1 MRSGRQIHSADC
13 YLPEWDEERQFM
25 TTMPRLNE
33 TALFRRTLAR
43 AIILPVALLIV
54 LALIFL
60 WQLSSLLD
68 AAQWVDH
75 TDRVIAQVHTVQ
87 GLLIDQ
93 ETGLRGYM
101 ITGEQDF
108 LEPYRQAQTSI
119 VPALDSLSTLLADNP
134 AQQQLAGALR
144 SNYNQWLLYARNL
157 LSVRDSGGDYAVVV
171 KQRDGKRLMDAMR
184 AQVQS
189 LLRMEQNLRDQRA
202 QAVQF
207 TTQLV
212 IGSSIAG
219 VLILGGILAIFL
231 RRQLLD
237 LSGSYRHALAASEQR
252 AMDLEASEQRSRS
265 LSDAMPLIVWTA
277 RPDGA
282 VTYFNQRWFE
292 YTGLTEQQALAWGW
306 ADVLH
311 PDDRQPAIER
321 WNDSLRTGARYEIEY
336 RWKRAQDGAYRWQ
349 LGRGVPVRDQA
360 GAIAYWVGTGT
371 DIDDQKQ
378 AEVTLRTRSEQLART
393 TVALEERNREL
404 DQFAYVTSHDLKA
417 PLRGIANL
425 SQWIEEDLGE
435 SVTDDIRK
443 QLDLLRGRVHRM
455 EGLIDGILQFSRVGR
470 VKGVSEPVDVGA
482 LLHDVIDLIAPPAGF
497 QIEVAPNMP
506 TMPAERLRLQ
516 QVFQNLIGNAIKH
529 HNRADGRICISVS
542 DAGQMYEFAV
552 ADDGPGIAPQYHQ
565 KVFVIFQTL
574 AARDKL
580 EGTGIGLS
588 LVKKIVESNGGK
600 IWLES
605 AEGAGTTFHFTW
617 PKRPLD

>member
-1 MRSGRQIHSADC
+1 
-13 YLPEWDEERQFM
+13 M

-54 LALIFL
+54 LVMIFL
-60 WQLSSLLD
+60 WQLSSLLG

-87 GLLIDQ
+87 GLLTDQ
-93 ETGLRGYM
+93 ETGLRGY
-101 ITGEQDF
+101 ILTGEQDF
-108 LEPYRQAQTSI
+108 LDPYRQAQASI
-119 VPALDSLSTLLADNP
+119 TPALDVLNTLVSDNP
-134 AQQQLAGALR
+134 DQQQLVGALR
-144 SNYNQWLLYARNL
+144 SNYDQWLLYARNL
-157 LSVRDSGGDYAVVV
+157 LSVRDNGGDYVAVV

-184 AQVQS
+184 MQVQS
-189 LLRMEQNLRDQRA
+189 LLSMEQNLRDQRA

-219 VLILGGILAIFL
+219 VLVLGCILALFL
-231 RRQLLD
+231 RRQLLE
-237 LSGSYRHALAASEQR
+237 LSGTYQQALAASEQR
-252 AMDLEASEQRSRS
+252 AAALEASERRLRS

-292 YTGLTEQQALAWGW
+292 YTGMAEEQALAWGW
-306 ADVLH
+306 SDVLH

-321 WNDSLRTGARYEIEY
+321 WNESLRTGARYEIEY

-360 GAIAYWVGTGT
+360 GTIAYWVGTGT

-378 AEVTLRTRSEQLART
+378 AETTLRKRGEQLART
-393 TVALEERNREL
+393 TTALEERNREL
-404 DQFAYVTSHDLKA
+404 DQFAYITSHDLKA

-425 SQWIEEDLGE
+425 SQWIEEDLGA

-443 QLDLLRGRVHRM
+443 QLELLRGRVHRM
-455 EGLIDGILQFSRVGR
+455 EGLIDGILQYSRVGR
-470 VKGVSEPVDVGA
+470 AKGVSELVDVGA
-482 LLHDVIDLIAPPAGF
+482 LVHDVVDLIAPPAGF

-506 TMPAERLRLQ
+506 TIAAERLRLQ

-529 HNRADGRICISVS
+529 HNRADGHICVCVA
-542 DAGQMYEFAV
+542 DTGPMYEFSV

-565 KVFVIFQTL
+565 KIFVIFQTL
-574 AARDKL
+574 AARDKV

-588 LVKKIVESNGGK
+588 LVKKIVESSGGQ

-617 PKRPLD
+617 PKRPQEG